1 MFDEITQKSLGT
13 HFGYLTS
20 THIIGYATVL
30 VFRCILFGSESE
42 LIHRSYNT
50 CAIRIILTH
59 PLGSSCKSY
68 SHSHENIPSK
78 IPRHLIKS
86 SQSHES
92 SRGFQWFSS
101 FFSTGPVN
109 LASFVFFELLGGA
122 LAAGLFR
129 LTETGPAGAGSVA
142 KDDKAWIG
150 CWGVQF
156 HAFFFGSQLGL
167 SIVVTWCYITIPD
180 EWLK

>member
-1 MFDEITQKSLGT
+1 MIFDEIPQKSLGT

-30 VFRCILFGSESE
+30 VFRCILFGSKSE
-42 LIHRSYNT
+42 LIHKSYNT

-68 SHSHENIPSK
+68 SNSHENIPSK
-78 IPRHLIKS
+78 IPRHLM
-86 SQSHES
+86 SHPNPMSHPEVFN
-92 SRGFQWFSS
+92 GFHP

-129 LTETGPAGAGSVA
+129 LTETGAGSAA
-142 KDDKAWIG
+142 KDDKAWKRMLRI
-150 CWGVQF
+150 
-156 HAFFFGSQLGL
+156 S
-167 SIVVTWCYITIPD
+167 T
-180 EWLK
+180 WLKHSCYMMLHDHT